1 MKENPITIGFD
12 DAPFTF
18 NSPSQKT
25 TQLIGVVCQ
34 GTRLVKVLRKE
45 IEIDGD
51 DSTEALIELVKK
63 AEKHV
68 QYILTD
74 TITFAGF
81 NICNLIEIYERTGK
95 PIIAVTE
102 KEVNLESVKK
112 ALINKFSDS
121 IYKAKIQYIINA
133 GNLYETEIE
142 TAGGTSKI
150 FFHSKG
156 IEYNQINLLLQ
167 KICIDSKLPE
177 PVRLAHI
184 IGKLF

>member
-1 MKENPITIGFD
+1 MKEYPITIGFD
-12 DAPFTF
+12 DASFNF
-18 NSPSQKT
+18 NSPSQRT

-34 GTRLVKVLRKE
+34 GTRLVNVFRKE

-51 DSTEALIELVKK
+51 NSTETLINIVKI

-81 NICNLIEIYERTGK
+81 NICNLNEIYERTGK

-102 KEVNLESVKK
+102 REVNLESVKK
-112 ALINKFSDS
+112 ALINKFPDS
-121 IYKAKIQYIINA
+121 IYKEKIQYILNA
-133 GNLYETEIE
+133 GNLYETEVE

-156 IEYNQINLLLQ
+156 IEFNEVNLLLQ
-167 KICIDSKLPE
+167 KVCIDSKLPE

>member
-12 DAPFTF
+12 DASFKLKSTER
-18 NSPSQKT
+18 KT

-34 GTRLVKVLRKE
+34 GTRMVSVVRRE
-45 IEIDGD
+45 IEIDGYD
-51 DSTEALIELVKK
+51 ATEALIELTKQN
-63 AEKHV
+63 ELHV

-74 TITFAGF
+74 TITFGGF
-81 NICNLIEIYERTGK
+81 NIVDLNEIYNKTKK

-102 KEVNLESVKK
+102 REVNLESVKD
-112 ALINKFSDS
+112 ALIKKFPHS
-121 IYKAKIQYIINA
+121 YKLKIQKIINA
-133 GNLYETEIE
+133 GNLYETDIE
-142 TAGGTSKI
+142 TAGGFSRI
-150 FFHSKG
+150 YFHSKG
-156 IEYNQINLLLQ
+156 IDPDEVELLLQ